1 MEHVVHGFISVYK
14 AAHICWGGGMS
25 TLFTEVNF
33 IQLFCLLGS
42 AWGSGKLRRCACR
55 GGLEPVLQGP
65 EGWMGEGGEDARTL
79 RVAQG
84 AGLQVAVE
92 PCGAQLPTVMGFG

>member
-1 MEHVVHGFISVYK
+1 MASSL
-14 AAHICWGGGMS
+14 S
-25 TLFTEVNF
+25 TRLPTFAGEAGCPHFTEVNF

-55 GGLEPVLQGP
+55 GGLEPVLQGL
-65 EGWMGEGGEDARTL
+65 EGWMGEGREDARTL

-84 AGLQVAVE
+84 AGLQVE
-92 PCGAQLPTVMGFG
+92 PCGTQLPTVMSFG